1 MMGFCSQTQ
10 GPPYDLKNTRY
21 TCELQFYYFF
31 FWPQPKQHVPV
42 ILAVANEAKKGREKK
57 EKSKRKKE
65 KGKKLTEEILPLDTE
80 YYKQIYIID

>member
-65 KGKKLTEEILPLDTE
+65 KN
-80 YYKQIYIID
+80 